1 MNQSSATA
9 ASAGRLAGYS
19 FLILFFELALIRYL
33 PGYVRIVGFYANL
46 VLIAAFLGMSV
57 GLLRAAQ
64 ADKLRWLAVP
74 VFIVLFAVVVLF
86 SNVTVQPPT
95 DPDDVLWTGLGVSPN
110 APEVGVGPV
119 ALLLF
124 GLTVAVFIPLGALLG
139 KEFAKFK
146 PLHAYSIDIAGSL
159 LGILTFALFSWL
171 RTPPPLWFAFGF
183 LVWLLLSLDAR
194 RFAAALG
201 LTAAAVV
208 SATLV
213 TAGPQPE
220 YWSPYYRIN
229 VLRAFDRYVLFVNG
243 TFHQHVIDMEAAD
256 DSPEGLTGRMRDDYL
271 RPFALVGPPDT
282 VLIVGAGTGND
293 VANLL
298 LAGAKHI
305 DAVEIDPVILD
316 VGRALHFQEPYAD
329 PRVRAHVNDA
339 RAYLR
344 NTTQQYDAIVFGTL
358 DSHAQLAGMGSLR
371 LDNYVYT
378 RQAFEAARDRL
389 KPDGVLIAY
398 HMSLRPYIAA
408 KLNQL
413 ITEAFDESPLVLH
426 TPGARF
432 FNYTFVAGPVRDTVV
447 PTEQP
452 PADFYAQT
460 ETPVDDWPYLYLRQ
474 RTVPGHYLTVLFG
487 MLLIGALYVGVG
499 AGRGMLQGGLDG
511 VMFFMGV
518 GFLLVETK
526 SVTEMALLFGSTWV
540 VNLLVFSSILVVIL
554 LANAVVI
561 RWPPGKLH
569 PLFMALVISLALAY
583 AVPIRSLLWL
593 GPVGKW
599 IVGGTIVALPV
610 FFAAIIFATIFA
622 TRADATRALAFNVM
636 GAVIGGLMEYS
647 SMVTGIKA
655 LYLIAM
661 VAYVG
666 AWVAVRGRVV
676 QRVGG

>member
-1 MNQSSATA
+1 M
-9 ASAGRLAGYS
+9 
-19 FLILFFELALIRYL
+19 
-33 PGYVRIVGFYANL
+33 
-46 VLIAAFLGMSV
+46 
-57 GLLRAAQ
+57 
-64 ADKLRWLAVP
+64 
-74 VFIVLFAVVVLF
+74 
-86 SNVTVQPPT
+86 
-95 DPDDVLWTGLGVSPN
+95 
-110 APEVGVGPV
+110 

-124 GLTVAVFIPLGALLG
+124 GLSVAVFIPLGALLG

-183 LVWLLLSLDAR
+183 LVWLVLSLDAR

-201 LTAAAVV
+201 LTAALVV
-208 SATLV
+208 GATLV

-243 TFHQHVIDMEAAD
+243 TFHQHVIDMEAVD

-271 RPFALVGPPDT
+271 RPLALVAQPDT

-316 VGRALHFQEPYAD
+316 VGRALHFQEPYSD
-329 PRVRAHVNDA
+329 PRVHAHVNDA

-344 NTTQQYDAIVFGTL
+344 NTSQRYDAIVFGTL

-378 RQAFEAARDRL
+378 REAFEAARDRL

-413 ITEAFDESPLVLH
+413 ITEAFDAEPLVLH

-432 FNYTFVAGPVRDTVV
+432 FNYTFIAGPVRDTVL
-447 PTEQP
+447 TTGQP
-452 PADFYAQT
+452 PADFYAET

-474 RTVPGHYLTVLFG
+474 RTVPAHYVTVLLG
-487 MLLIGALYVGVG
+487 MLLIGALYVGAG
-499 AGRGMLQGGLDG
+499 AGRGILQGGLDA
-511 VMFFMGV
+511 VMFLMGV

-526 SVTEMALLFGSTWV
+526 SVTEMSLLFGSTWV

-554 LANAVVI
+554 LANALVL

-569 PLFMALVISLALAY
+569 PLFVALVVSLLLAY

-610 FFAAIIFATIFA
+610 FFAAIIFATIFS
-622 TRADATRALAFNVM
+622 TRANATRALAFNVM

-647 SMVTGIKA
+647 SMATGIKA

-666 AWVAVRGRVV
+666 AWIAVSRKRQAGSVTGPAGEPV
-676 QRVGG
+676 